1 MESLYGKLY
10 EKYDKLKKKKLG
22 ELDEINK
29 EQELKFLSYVSAAEE
44 LIEYLRSENDKLH
57 AQVNNLRSEANS
69 IRSTNNEQC
78 VEYQKLLMEENQKN
92 KALSEEVE
100 RLQKLLQEGISTCSK
115 DGKNDN
121 MQLNSPEGAPTTSRS
136 QSSGKSK
143 GMRRKR
149 SREFEA
155 GSEVVVTPGCSGQDK
170 DTAGEAAKDI
180 SKETVSNG
188 TLAYDQLP
196 ECCKRTFNTSGGAEI
211 DSGPANCLFQALVEY
226 LVGMKLSTFNQTEGT
241 CISALHQ
248 SSGYSFSLTWIRNEA
263 GEECELLYRVVSLGT
278 FERVAPEWMRDVLIF
293 SMNMCPIFFE
303 RIARVIKLHH

>member
-1 MESLYGKLY
+1 MALKIGSLFVCYSA
-10 EKYDKLKKKKLG
+10 
-22 ELDEINK
+22 
-29 EQELKFLSYVSAAEE
+29 QEFRPFKVSAQ
-44 LIEYLRSENDKLH
+44 LIAD
-57 AQVNNLRSEANS
+57 
-69 IRSTNNEQC
+69 
-78 VEYQKLLMEENQKN
+78 

-188 TLAYDQLP
+188 TLAYDQLV
-196 ECCKRTFNTSGGAEI
+196 
-211 DSGPANCLFQALVEY
+211 CL
-226 LVGMKLSTFNQTEGT
+226 
-241 CISALHQ
+241 
-248 SSGYSFSLTWIRNEA
+248 
-263 GEECELLYRVVSLGT
+263 
-278 FERVAPEWMRDVLIF
+278 
-293 SMNMCPIFFE
+293 
-303 RIARVIKLHH
+303 